1 MLMFFLY
8 LKISIIYFIDIIR
21 KFNSK
26 VTGFSTGTGGQTAAN
41 ANFNVAK
48 AGAVSS

>member
-1 MLMFFLY
+1 M
-8 LKISIIYFIDIIR
+8 R
-21 KFNSK
+21 KFNSNI
-26 VTGFSTGTGGQTAAN
+26 TGFSTGTGGQTSAN